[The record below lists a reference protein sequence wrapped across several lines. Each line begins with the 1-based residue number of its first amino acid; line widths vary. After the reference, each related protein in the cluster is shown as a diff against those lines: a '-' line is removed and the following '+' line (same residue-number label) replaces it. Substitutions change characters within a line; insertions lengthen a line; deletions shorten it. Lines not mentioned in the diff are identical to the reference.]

1 MNYRKVYIKIIFNA
15 KLEEAQGLRS
25 KKNGYYERHHIL
37 PKSLF
42 PLWKKKKTNIVL
54 LTAREHFFCHQLLSK
69 IYPSKE
75 MAYALIAFT
84 IRPNSDYKISS
95 REYERLKIMHSN
107 LRKGIN
113 TWTPESRNKARETK
127 IKNGT
132 LHKSPSKD
140 CKNKI
145 SSTLKKKYASKEL
158 KAHNEGHLLNES
170 TKEKIS
176 AALKTKYELG
186 EIKVWNKGQSC
197 PSSQKFGKDN
207 GMFGKT
213 WWTNGKDNI
222 ASEHCPEGYW
232 KGITKKINKETEE
245 KRKKKISEAGKGK
258 HWFNNGKEN
267 KFCYECP
274 EGYVLGFLCKRWLER

>member
-1 MNYRKVYIKIIFNA
+1 LKIISKA
-15 KLEEAQGLRS
+15 KREEAQGLRS
-25 KKNGYYERHHIL
+25 KKIGYFELHHIL

-42 PLWKKKKTNIVL
+42 PLWKNKPSNKVL
-54 LTAREHFFCHQLLSK
+54 LTAREHFFCHKLLCK

-75 MAYALIAFT
+75 MAYALVAFT
-84 IRPNSDYKISS
+84 TRPNSDYKISS
-95 REYERLKIMHSN
+95 REYERLKILHSN
-107 LRKGIN
+107 LRKGVN
-113 TWTPESRNKARETK
+113 TWTPESRAKALKTK
-127 IKNGT
+127 ELNGSLYRKPT
-132 LHKSPSKD
+132 FSERQQISK
-140 CKNKI
+140 
-145 SSTLKKKYASKEL
+145 TLKEKYEKGELLKDHSPRSKE
-158 KAHNEGHLLNES
+158 

-176 AALKTKYELG
+176 KKLKEKYKTE

-197 PSSQKFGKDN
+197 PSLQKFGEDN

-222 ASEHCPEGYW
+222 ASEYCPEGYW

-274 EGYVLGFLCKRWLER
+274 EGFIPGFLCKRWLER

>member
-1 MNYRKVYIKIIFNA
+1 MNYRRVYIKIIFNA

-42 PLWKKKKTNIVL
+42 PLWKKKRTNIVL

-75 MAYALIAFT
+75 MSYALIAFT
-84 IRPNSDYKISS
+84 VRPNSDYKISS
-95 REYERLKIMHSN
+95 REYEQLKIMHSN

-113 TWTPESRNKARETK
+113 NWTAESRSKARETK

-132 LHKSPSKD
+132 LHLKVSEQKKKAISETLKRKYANGELTRSGVKLTD
-140 CKNKI
+140 DQKLKI
-145 SSTLKKKYASKEL
+145 SNTLKS
-158 KAHNEGHLLNES
+158 
-170 TKEKIS
+170 
-176 AALKTKYELG
+176 KYES
-186 EIKVWNKGQSC
+186 EQIIVWNKGKKC
-197 PSSQKFGKDN
+197 PSSQKFGEDN

-222 ASEHCPEGYW
+222 VSEYCPEGYW
-232 KGITKKINKETEE
+232 KGITKKIDKETEK

-274 EGYVLGFLCKRWLER
+274 EGFVPGFLCKRWLER

>member
-42 PLWKKKKTNIVL
+42 PLWKKRRTNIVL

-84 IRPNSDYKISS
+84 IRPNSNYKISS
-95 REYERLKIMHSN
+95 REYEQLKIMHSN

-113 TWTPESRNKARETK
+113 NWTVESRNKARETK

-132 LHKSPSKD
+132 LHKSPSKS
-140 CKNKI
+140 CRNQI
-145 SSTLKKKYASKEL
+145 SNTLKRKYASKEL
-158 KAHNEGHLLNES
+158 KAHNEGSLLNGS

-176 AALKTKYELG
+176 TTLKTKYKSG
-186 EIKVWNKGQSC
+186 EIKIWNKGQSC
-197 PSSQKFGKDN
+197 PSSQKFGEDN

-222 ASEHCPEGYW
+222 VSEYCPEGYW

-274 EGYVLGFLCKRWLER
+274 EGFVPGFLCKRWLER

>member
-1 MNYRKVYIKIIFNA
+1 MNYRKVYIKIISNA
-15 KLEEAQGLRS
+15 RLEETQGLRS

-42 PLWKKKKTNIVL
+42 PLWKKRRTNIVL

-75 MAYALIAFT
+75 MSYALVAFT
-84 IRPNSDYKISS
+84 VRPNSDYKISS
-95 REYERLKIMHSN
+95 REYEQLKIMHSN

-113 TWTPESRNKARETK
+113 NWTPESRSKAKETK

-140 CKNKI
+140 HKDKI
-145 SSTLKKKYASKEL
+145 SNTLKRKYASKEI
-158 KAHNEGHLLNES
+158 KTHNEGHSLNES

-176 AALKTKYELG
+176 TTLKTKYESG

-213 WWTNGKDNI
+213 FWTNGKDNI
-222 ASEHCPEGYW
+222 VSECCPEGYW

-274 EGYVLGFLCKRWLER
+274 EGFVPGFLCKRWLER